1 MQNNDITT
9 SVQFQ
14 NLVFASV
21 FATLMGFL
29 LVVCKSLLLPI
40 FVAVISVY
48 VLTAASDWLGKHPIV
63 GFLPDWARRL
73 LVLLAFI
80 IAIVALTGVIIAT
93 AGQLIEEIPN
103 YQKNLRLLA
112 TAMLEA
118 FGRQAPA
125 DWNVIW
131 QNTVG
136 EINLQSL
143 AT

>member
-1 MQNNDITT
+1 MQNNDIKT

-21 FATLMGFL
+21 FATLIGFL
-29 LVVCKSLLLPI
+29 LVVGKSLLLPI

-48 VLTAASDWLGKHPIV
+48 VLTAASDWLGKQPIV

-103 YQKNLRLLA
+103 YQKNKENANYNVCTRISTVLSSW
-112 TAMLEA
+112 
-118 FGRQAPA
+118 APPMHM
-125 DWNVIW
+125 
-131 QNTVG
+131 
-136 EINLQSL
+136 SFH
-143 AT
+143 